1 MHYTGTVWRPPYE
14 AGSLLLEVAAGC
26 THHRC
31 KFCTLYSELPFCF
44 RLSPLEDVEAD
55 LQEAQML
62 ANDPLGRLSA
72 QLQGLPRGRVRRVFL
87 VGANS
92 FALRFDRLKE
102 IAERIRTY
110 LPSCETVGCFARVT
124 DIARK
129 TGEELQ
135 ALRRM
140 GFDGISIGAET
151 GDEAALAFMDKGYA
165 PEDIVRQAQR
175 LDQAK
180 ITYHFTYLAG
190 ISGRGRGTEGA
201 LASAE
206 IFNRTN
212 PQIIGSSML
221 TVYRESRLY
230 GDIQAGRWAEEG
242 ELEKLEELRV
252 LLENLSIPVYFATLG
267 ASNAVWVQGRLPEDR
282 NTMTA
287 RLREACRP
295 ENEGALRR
303 YRTSLPHL

>member
-110 LPSCETVGCFARVT
+110 LPSARP
-124 DIARK
+124 
-129 TGEELQ
+129 
-135 ALRRM
+135 
-140 GFDGISIGAET
+140 S
-151 GDEAALAFMDKGYA
+151 AASPG
-165 PEDIVRQAQR
+165 
-175 LDQAK
+175 
-180 ITYHFTYLAG
+180 
-190 ISGRGRGTEGA
+190 
-201 LASAE
+201 
-206 IFNRTN
+206 
-212 PQIIGSSML
+212 
-221 TVYRESRLY
+221 
-230 GDIQAGRWAEEG
+230 
-242 ELEKLEELRV
+242 
-252 LLENLSIPVYFATLG
+252 
-267 ASNAVWVQGRLPEDR
+267 
-282 NTMTA
+282 
-287 RLREACRP
+287 
-295 ENEGALRR
+295 
-303 YRTSLPHL
+303 